1 MQDLESSEGPDGTRI
16 SVEQRYRDL
25 YSEND
30 WFQNQYR
37 TNRREFYDSVL
48 KIVQDSKVT
57 RCLDVGCSYG
67 LMVELMNQHN
77 IDASG
82 VELHIDELVEF
93 HKGLPYSK
101 GKFLYGSAN
110 DQGFIDSLGG
120 TWPGAI
126 AVIETLRYLENP
138 GLLARLK
145 PELIIIREISNNRRN
160 RTKRA
165 QEFDIRL
172 YSPVDLLQIFP
183 EYECWAIYFFR
194 SSLKINKPLGFVLH
208 IINGVFPSYTVVL
221 KRKTL
226 SANGKF

>member
-1 MQDLESSEGPDGTRI
+1 MSHMF
-16 SVEQRYRDL
+16 VEQRYRDL

-183 EYECWAIYFFR
+183 NTNVGQSTFSGPR
-194 SSLKINKPLGFVLH
+194 SKSINHLDSYSISSMVFSHLTPL
-208 IINGVFPSYTVVL
+208 S
-221 KRKTL
+221 
-226 SANGKF
+226 